1 MLRVVE
7 TYDFERTVSV
17 DGHTLPA
24 LALLEDEDGIRALIH
39 TGNIPVRVWALQ
51 ALPAGAAYLVECDPA
66 RGTIGAV
73 LDADFMT
80 QRKETPDVFRTVA
93 STNYYFDHLPTY
105 REVVMASRKRQEAPS
120 EPLGGFVHL
129 HAHSEYSP
137 LDGLSTVAEMV
148 DAAVAM
154 DQGALA
160 VSDHGFCTGHPD
172 LAKFAGKAGIRPVYG
187 IEAYFVDDRLIRP
200 EKGDIEAQKALRDYY
215 HLILWAKDD
224 EGLANLWGMSTE
236 SHRDGF
242 YYKPRMDW
250 ETLAKYSKGIM
261 ASTAC
266 LRGPLTHKALLDGRP
281 DIAKQNLGR
290 LLDIYGDDLFVEI
303 HANQLPEQIE
313 VNKQLVTMA
322 REHGVGLVAAADSH
336 YPTKG
341 HQLAHRVWLSIQT
354 NSDISDDSSLFAG
367 GQDYSLTSETEV
379 RDALAYLGQDVVD
392 ECISNTSL
400 IASRADAKVSGDTV
414 TPIFVKNGGYARD
427 AELMHEMCM
436 ANWHLIQ
443 DMTHP
448 EEVYLA
454 RLAEEEKLITSK
466 KFPGYFLVVSDY
478 CNEARRR
485 DILVGPGRG
494 SGGGSLV
501 AYLLGITSIDPVE
514 ADLLFARFLTE
525 GRTELPDFDVDF
537 PQSRKQEM
545 QDYLREKWGEE
556 YVTVVGSI
564 TRLKSKGIVAD
575 LGRAMKSTL
584 PNTAFI
590 DFNKFSAF
598 VKMAEADTA
607 GLGMPWEDLWA
618 QHGDDLQE
626 YRDRYPDLFA
636 MADLLVG
643 RVKTYG
649 QHAAGMVISTDQPL
663 TGRLPLRRGGDD
675 GHMVAQFEKNALEQL
690 GFTKFDLLT
699 LRTLDTLQDC
709 LDLIKARRGFSIDL
723 YSWRNEFKD
732 PQVWEEVSAGHTL
745 GIFQIET
752 ASSTPLIKTMKPTNL
767 LELADAITLVRP
779 GPKNSGLTAAYLR
792 RRDGMEEVTFPD
804 ERMAQVL
811 SATYGCMIYQEQIM
825 AACMLL
831 AGYDSNEADE
841 VRSILGKK
849 KVDKIKPA
857 GEKFI
862 RLAVEWGGM
871 DKGAAEHL
879 WDQMAEFAKYSFNK
893 AHAYGYAVLAYW
905 CAWLKVHYPVEFL
918 TAALSTV
925 GKDRVPEFIK
935 DSRRLGIQVLPPDCN
950 QSGVG
955 FRAVDNLTIRY
966 GLDAIK
972 GVGDAGARGVIE
984 GQPYASFDDFVARKG
999 SAANA
1004 GVVQLLARVG
1014 AFDMVYPNRRGLETR
1029 LMEEQEGLDS
1039 MCVSKSLSIINE
1051 HGLSC
1056 VFDWASEPP
1065 PMNPKTGKKL
1075 KPKPVPKK
1083 CTKACR
1089 QYQAPE
1095 VKDHS
1100 DVTPYTEQ
1108 DIREIEQEML
1118 GSYLSSTPFDR
1129 LDPEDREM
1137 LRAEAERIDVG
1148 PEGSYMLAAIISRV
1162 KGHRDRSGNPMGFLD
1177 LSTEVADISVVV
1189 FNADWDRYHLK
1200 RGYFKP
1206 GALCYVEVIK
1216 NPRGYNL
1223 RAFLPAI

>member
-1 MLRVVE
+1 MTRVVE
-7 TYDFERTVSV
+7 TYDFERTVIV
-17 DGHTLPA
+17 EGHTLPS
-24 LALLEDEDGIRALIH
+24 LALLEDEDGIRALLH
-39 TGNIPVRVWALQ
+39 TGEIPVRLWALQ
-51 ALPAGAAYLVECDPA
+51 ALPAGAAYLVESRSD
-66 RGTIGAV
+66 GNVVAV
-73 LDADFMT
+73 IASDFAT
-80 QRKETPDVFRTVA
+80 TRVESREAFRTDP
-93 STNYYFDHLPTY
+93 STHFYFDHLPSF
-105 REVVMASRKRQEAPS
+105 REVVQARHARREAPV
-120 EPLGGFVHL
+120 PALTGFVHM

-137 LDGLSTVAEMV
+137 LDGLSRVDEMV
-148 DAAVAM
+148 DAVVAM
-154 DQGALA
+154 GQGAL
-160 VSDHGFCTGHPD
+160 SINDHGFCTGHPD
-172 LAKFAGKAGIRPVYG
+172 LAKFAGKAGIKPVYG
-187 IEAYFVDDRLIRP
+187 IEAYFVDNRLIRP
-200 EKGDIEAQKALRDYY
+200 EKGDVEAQKALRDYY

-224 EGLANLWGMSTE
+224 RGLENLWAMSTE

-250 ETLAKYSKGIM
+250 ETLAKYSEGLM

-313 VNKQLVTMA
+313 VNKALVSMA
-322 REHGVGLVAAADSH
+322 RENGVGLIAAADSH
-336 YPTKG
+336 YPTKD

-354 NSDISDDSSLFAG
+354 DSDVSDDSSLFAG
-367 GQDYSLTSETEV
+367 GQDYSLTSEAEV
-379 RDALAYLGQDVVD
+379 RQALSYLDQDVVD
-392 ECISNTSL
+392 ECIANTAL
-400 IASRADAKVSGDTV
+400 AADRCSAKISGETV
-414 TPIFVKNGGYARD
+414 TPIYVKNGGYDRD
-427 AELMHEMCM
+427 AELMHQMCM
-436 ANWHLIQ
+436 DNWHLVQ
-443 DMTHP
+443 DMSHP
-448 EEVYLA
+448 EEVYKQ
-454 RLAEEEKLITSK
+454 RLAEEEALIISK
-466 KFPGYFLVVSDY
+466 KFPGYFLVVADY

-545 QDYLREKWGEE
+545 QEYLREKWGEE

-575 LGRAMKSTL
+575 LGRAMRSTL
-584 PNTAFI
+584 PDTAFV
-590 DFNKFSAF
+590 DLNKFSAF

-607 GLGMPWEDLWA
+607 GLGMPWDDLWA
-618 QHGDDLQE
+618 QHEEELQP

-649 QHAAGMVISTDQPL
+649 QHAAGMVISTDKPL

-675 GHMVAQFEKNALEQL
+675 GHLVAQFEKDALEQL

-709 LDLIKARRGFSIDL
+709 LDLIKERRGYSIDL

-732 PQVWEEVSAGHTL
+732 PQVWDEISAGHTL

-752 ASSTPLIKTMKPTNL
+752 ASSTPLVKTMRPTNL

-792 RRDGMEEVTFPD
+792 RRAGSEEVSYPD

-831 AGYDSNEADE
+831 AGYDSNEADG
-841 VRSILGKK
+841 VRKILGKK
-849 KVDKIKPA
+849 KVEQVKPA

-871 DKGAAEHL
+871 DGAAAEHL

-925 GKDRVPEFIK
+925 TTDRIPEFIK
-935 DSRRLGIQVLPPDCN
+935 ESRRLGIKVLPPDCN
-950 QSGVG
+950 QSGIG
-955 FRAVDNLTIRY
+955 FKVVSNLEIRY
-966 GLDAIK
+966 GIDSIK
-972 GVGDAGARGVIE
+972 GIGEAGALGVME
-984 GQPYASFDDFVARKG
+984 GQPYYDFEDFLARKG

-1004 GVVQLLARVG
+1004 GVVRLLARVG
-1014 AFDMVYPNRRGLETR
+1014 AFDTLYPNRRGLETR
-1029 LMEEQEGLDS
+1029 LLEEQEGLDS
-1039 MCVSKSLSIINE
+1039 MCVNKSLTFINE
-1051 HGLSC
+1051 HGLPC
-1056 VFDWASEPP
+1056 VYDWASEPEP
-1065 PMNPKTGKKL
+1065 VNPKTGKKL
-1075 KPKPVPKK
+1075 KQKPVPKK

-1095 VKDHS
+1095 AKDHS
-1100 DVTPYTEQ
+1100 GVQPYTEQ

-1118 GSYLSSTPFDR
+1118 GTYLSSTPFDR
-1129 LDPEDREM
+1129 LDPEERAM
-1137 LRAEAERIDVG
+1137 LIEEAERVDIG
-1148 PEGSYMLAAIISRV
+1148 PEGSYMLAAIITRV
-1162 KGHRDRSGNPMGFLD
+1162 KPHKDRSGNPMGFLD
-1177 LSTEVADISVVV
+1177 LSTEVSDLSVVV
-1189 FNADWDRYHLK
+1189 FNADWDRHHLK
-1200 RGYFKP
+1200 KGLFKP
-1206 GALCYVEVIK
+1206 GTLCYVEVIK

-1223 RAFLPAI
+1223 RAFLPAN